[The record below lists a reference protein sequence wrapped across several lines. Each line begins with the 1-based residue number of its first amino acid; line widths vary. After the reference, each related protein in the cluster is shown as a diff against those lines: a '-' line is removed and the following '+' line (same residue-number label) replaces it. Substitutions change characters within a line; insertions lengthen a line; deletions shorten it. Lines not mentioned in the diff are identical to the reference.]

1 MKKTFFISL
10 LFIAL
15 IFLPGAALFPGQNAK
30 PIDLYLFWGD
40 GCPHCA
46 AEEKYLETLK
56 KDYPSLQVH
65 DFEVWNNKANQV
77 LMTDVGKKLDIQVA
91 GVPLTVIGD
100 QYIVGYLNDETTGAN
115 IKEKVD
121 YCLNNPC
128 LDVVGEILKP
138 TDNKTPEPATAS
150 AVSAVK
156 EDSGGLPEVL
166 KLPIF
171 GEIKIKNVS
180 LPFLTLAIG
189 LLDGFNPC
197 AMWTLVF
204 LITLLLNMQNR
215 KRMWILGGAFI
226 FVSGSVYFLLMA
238 AWLNFILFVG
248 FISWV
253 RLIIGLVAIGSGIYN
268 LKEYFANKDATCIVE
283 KSEEKKRTFEKL
295 RQATQNKNFWLAL
308 GGIVLLAAAVNLVEL
323 VCSAD
328 LPAIYTQVLSLS
340 HLPVWQYYLY
350 LCGYVFFYMLD
361 DMAVFVIAMITLRLT
376 GASNKYT
383 RASYLIG
390 GALML
395 LLGLLLIFKPKWLM
409 FG

>member
-1 MKKTFFISL
+1 V
-10 LFIAL
+10 
-15 IFLPGAALFPGQNAK
+15 
-30 PIDLYLFWGD
+30 GD
-40 GCPHCA
+40 
-46 AEEKYLETLK
+46 
-56 KDYPSLQVH
+56 
-65 DFEVWNNKANQV
+65 
-77 LMTDVGKKLDIQVA
+77 
-91 GVPLTVIGD
+91 
-100 QYIVGYLNDETTGAN
+100 
-115 IKEKVD
+115 
-121 YCLNNPC
+121 
-128 LDVVGEILKP
+128 ILKP
-138 TDNKTPEPATAS
+138 TDNKTPEPVVTS
-150 AVSAVK
+150 TVPAVK
-156 EDSGGLPEVL
+156 EDKGGLPEVL
-166 KLPIF
+166 KLPVF

-226 FVSGSVYFLLMA
+226 FVSGFVYFLFMA

-268 LKEYFANKDATCIVE
+268 LKEYWKNKNAVCVVE
-283 KSEEKKRTFEKL
+283 KSEEKKQTFDKL

-323 VCSAD
+323 VCSAGF
-328 LPAIYTQVLSLS
+328 PAIYTQVLTLS
-340 HLPVWQYYLY
+340 HLPAWQYYLY
-350 LCGYVFFYMLD
+350 LVGYIFFYMLD
-361 DMAVFVIAMITLRLT
+361 DMVVFIIAMVTLRLT
-376 GASNKYT
+376 GTSNKYT

>member
-1 MKKTFFISL
+1 MKKIFLASL
-10 LFIAL
+10 LFLAL
-15 IFLPGAALFPGQNAK
+15 IFLPGAALFPGTEQK
-30 PIDLYLFWGD
+30 PVDLYFFWGD
-40 GCPHCA
+40 GCPHCE

-56 KDYPSLQVH
+56 KDYPSLQAH
-65 DFEVWNNKANQV
+65 DFEVWRNMANQV
-77 LMTDVGKKLDIQVA
+77 LMTNVGKKLDIQVG

-100 QYIVGYLNDETTGAN
+100 QYIAGYLNDETTGVS

-121 YCLNNPC
+121 YCLNNLCP
-128 LDVVGEILKP
+128 DVVGEILKP
-138 TDNKTPEPATAS
+138 ADNKTQEPVATSTAS
-150 AVSAVK
+150 EVK
-156 EDSGGLPEVL
+156 EDNDGLPEVL

-180 LPFLTLAIG
+180 LPFLTLAVG

-226 FVSGSVYFLLMA
+226 FVSGFVYFLFMA

-248 FISWV
+248 FIGWV
-253 RLIIGLVAIGSGIYN
+253 RLIIGLVAVGSGIYN

-283 KSEEKKRTFEKL
+283 KSEEKKQTFNKL

-323 VCSAD
+323 VCSAGF
-328 LPAIYTQVLSLS
+328 PAIYTQVLTLS
-340 HLPVWQYYLY
+340 HLPAWQYYLY
-350 LCGYVFFYMLD
+350 LVGYIFFYMLD

-376 GASNKYT
+376 GSSNKYT